1 MQLIQSSRL
10 ARPAGASHRRPR
22 CIQQGFSLV
31 EVLVA
36 LIVLSVGLLGI
47 ARMQSLAMSSTT
59 VASKRS
65 MAAIEASSLAAAMHE
80 NRGYWTS
87 SDPSGATITLSG
99 TTYSYA
105 GAANL
110 SAAAGSNCAV
120 PGTPCTPAGVAAYDL
135 ANWASILQGLLPNDS
150 AVVACGAVTP
160 VTCTIQISWSENT
173 VNVNKTQV
181 AAAALQN
188 SSYTLYVEP

>member
-1 MQLIQSSRL
+1 MQLIGQVT
-10 ARPAGASHRRPR
+10 RRTER
-22 CIQQGFSLV
+22 GFSLV

-65 MAAIEASSLAAAMHE
+65 LAAIEASSLAAAMHE

-87 SDPSGATITLSG
+87 ADPSGATITLNG
-99 TTYSYA
+99 LTYSYSGA
-105 GAANL
+105 GNL
-110 SAAAGSNCAV
+110 AGAAGSNCAV
-120 PGTPCTPAGVAAYDL
+120 PGTPCTPAALAAYDL
-135 ANWASILQGLLPNDS
+135 ANWAATLQGLLPNNS
-150 AVVACGAVTP
+150 AVLACGAVTP